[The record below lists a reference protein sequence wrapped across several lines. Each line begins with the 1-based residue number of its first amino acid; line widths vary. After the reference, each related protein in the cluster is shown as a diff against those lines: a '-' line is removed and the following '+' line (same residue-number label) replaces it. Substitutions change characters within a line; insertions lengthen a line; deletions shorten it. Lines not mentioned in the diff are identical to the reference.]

1 MPNILP
7 EQIPLPPSP
16 PWSSASITF
25 DDHLPS
31 NQTSPLQSID
41 MSENPTT
48 ETGSSIPLLK
58 LHNHHQWSGA
68 IMSYFLEH
76 NLDGIVDGSEPCPE
90 ISSPTKRSNWTLRQ
104 KKLAGFISK
113 KLDSRNRD
121 LLINDLNRKDPQA
134 IWLAIKNKLS
144 SKKAMNQSRLFTA
157 FLSLNCCDGNLQRV
171 TSEF

>member
-1 MPNILP
+1 
-7 EQIPLPPSP
+7 
-16 PWSSASITF
+16 
-25 DDHLPS
+25 
-31 NQTSPLQSID
+31 
-41 MSENPTT
+41 
-48 ETGSSIPLLK
+48 
-58 LHNHHQWSGA
+58 
-68 IMSYFLEH
+68 MSYFLEH